1 MNSKL
6 FFNVPPE
13 SWEEYLPLGNGRLG
27 CMVRANPCNE
37 LLQLN
42 EEGIWSGGPQDRI
55 NPDTKKYLPQI
66 RRLVNEGRV
75 LEAQALGFEAM
86 SGTSFN
92 ERAYQT
98 AGDFHIDFFSDKNKG
113 LACGWPLAHKADEA
127 ATSSYTSEL
136 FLDQACT
143 VVSYTDDEGV
153 AFTRRTWISAVDD
166 MLFMHVTASRSGK
179 INYCAY
185 LDRGMWSDSQ
195 YSDDGFIFLEDSQ
208 GIPFCVG
215 AGAVAC
221 GGESGVRGAC
231 LYGAA
236 CDEVLFFIDIQALR
250 WNKKWNKKPI
260 SAAKYEKLKLK
271 NVWSGECRKNLA
283 QIRERINEVG
293 LATAAEDFFAW
304 HLVEWKNYWDRMEV
318 EIGARGGFDKLNHR
332 ATPDLLKSASPSNT
346 ALVNQYINFSRY
358 LLISGSRVPGTL
370 PLTLQGLW
378 NGSMEPPWQS
388 KYTININ
395 AQMNYWP
402 VNMANLSECELP
414 YFDLLER
421 CYPNGRETAQKMYGC
436 RGFVLHHN
444 TDYWGDAAPQDAWLP
459 ATYWVLG
466 AAWLATHII
475 EHFEYTQDKA
485 FLARYYYLMH
495 EAALF
500 FVDYLV
506 PSKDAGVAT
515 DGKPYL
521 IINPSLSPENSYV
534 TKTGEVGAFTAG
546 CEMDN
551 MILEHLLKGCLKVHR
566 HAELVS
572 ASRTGKP
579 YPQSDFDSFEYI
591 LAHLKKPSLNS
602 DGSLMEWNR
611 EVEEVEPGH
620 RHISHLYGL
629 YPGHTITVEKT
640 PELAQ
645 ACKKTLEKR
654 LKNGGGHTGW
664 SQSWIINFR
673 AQLEQGNEAL
683 EALTKLLTHSTLPN
697 LLDNHPPFQ
706 IDGNFG
712 SLAAVIRML
721 VQSEFDEEGNVN
733 VKLLP
738 ALPDEPAWQ
747 TGRVRGVAIK
757 GGYTIDFEWKDG
769 KVINKELHAG
779 PNAVLKEKVV
789 FF

>member
-6 FFNVPPE
+6 FFNKPPAR
-13 SWEEYLPLGNGRLG
+13 WEEFLPLGNGRLG
-27 CMVRANPCNE
+27 CMVKAHPGNE

-42 EEGIWSGGPQDRI
+42 EEGIWSGGPQNRL
-55 NPDTKKYLPQI
+55 NPDTKKYLPKI
-66 RRLVNEGRV
+66 RELVNEGRV
-75 LEAQALGFEAM
+75 LDAQSLGFEAM

-92 ERAYQT
+92 QRAYQT
-98 AGDFHIDFFSDKNKG
+98 AGDFHIDFFSEKNNG
-113 LACGWPLAHKADEA
+113 LACGWPLQHKADEKCLA
-127 ATSSYTSEL
+127 SYKSEL
-136 FLDQACT
+136 LLDQACT
-143 VVSYTDDEGV
+143 LVTYTDDEGV
-153 AFTRRTWISAVDD
+153 TFIRRTWISAVDD
-166 MLFMHVTASRSGK
+166 MIFMHVTASAPGK
-179 INYCAY
+179 INYSAY
-185 LDRGMWSDSQ
+185 LDRGIWSDSI
-195 YSDDGFIFLEDSQ
+195 YAKDGCIFLEDSH

-215 AGAVAC
+215 VGVAAA
-221 GGESGVRGAC
+221 GGESGTRGAC
-231 LYGAA
+231 LYGQA
-236 CDEVLFFIDIQALR
+236 CDEALFYIDIQSLC
-250 WNKKWNKKPI
+250 WNKKWNKKPLTKN
-260 SAAKYEKLKLK
+260 KYDKL
-271 NVWSGECRKNLA
+271 VRKNSWSPACKKNLQA
-283 QIRERINEVG
+283 IKNQIEKVG
-293 LATAAEDFFAW
+293 LSTAAEDFFAW
-304 HLVEWKNYWDRMEV
+304 HLVEYKNYWDRMEV
-318 EIGARGGFDKLNHR
+318 QIGPSAVPEPVEGQEPQNIP
-332 ATPDLLKSASPSNT
+332 TPDLLKAAAPSNT
-346 ALVNQYINFSRY
+346 DLINQYINFSRY
-358 LLISGSRVPGTL
+358 LLISGSRVPGKL

-414 YFDLLER
+414 FFELLER
-421 CYPNGRETAQKMYGC
+421 CYERGREAARVMYGC

-444 TDYWGDAAPQDAWLP
+444 TDFWGDAAPQDAWLP

-466 AAWLATHII
+466 AAWMATHII

-506 PSKDAGVAT
+506 PADEEQGLAA

-551 MILEHLLKGCLKVHR
+551 MILEHLLEGCLKAR
-566 HAELVS
+566 DILQN
-572 ASRTGKP
+572 KP
-579 YPQSDFDSFEYI
+579 FPQSDFDSFEYI

-640 PELAQ
+640 PELAE
-645 ACKKTLEKR
+645 ACKKTLKKR
-654 LKNGGGHTGW
+654 LENGGGHTGW

-721 VQSEFDEEGNVN
+721 VQSEFDDEENVH

-738 ALPDEPAWQ
+738 ALPDEPSWQ
-747 TGRVRGVAIK
+747 TGRVRGIAIK
-757 GGYTIDFEWKDG
+757 GGWTIDFEWNCG
-769 KVINKELHAG
+769 KIISKKLISSANHIE
-779 PNAVLKEKVV
+779 ESRIIIE
-789 FF
+789 